1 MPDCYIS
8 DEGDIQV
15 STTGDIALTDTN
27 WRDYG
32 QQAFIILMTPITDFT
47 MYPTLGTELESIIG
61 MPQTEETGQYGS
73 ELIRAALTRN
83 GKFNGIPVVV
93 KAIPTSLQSI
103 RFDIYVTVGS
113 RSQMILS
120 IEQDLGVR

>member
-83 GKFNGIPVVV
+83 GKFNGIPVAV